1 MEFPKLIS
9 TFIPLCRHV
18 LLLAAKNDTFN
29 LFPPTAQRKIS
40 PSPRYPDTASA
51 ITTLHSRLHFKTPS
65 SRKSPHWM
73 WQRILIPESL
83 NFHPPSLTL
92 ESNPC
97 VCQTSATPENDWPH
111 SLPAQLANGQRQTQQ
126 WARKVIFLRWRAG
139 CFFCFCYFEVC
150 IWCPGAI
157 SFMYLKASYPRFLP
171 WYNTSH
177 LV

>member
-9 TFIPLCRHV
+9 SFVLCADMYSFWLPKMTHSIYS
-18 LLLAAKNDTFN
+18 LQ
-29 LFPPTAQRKIS
+29 LFRGKIS
-40 PSPRYPDTASA
+40 PSLRHPDKALA

-83 NFHPPSLTL
+83 SFHPPPLTL

-111 SLPAQLANGQRQTQQ
+111 SLPAPNGKCAGTDSAVGREGHISEMTG
-126 WARKVIFLRWRAG
+126 WLFIFADM
-139 CFFCFCYFEVC
+139 C
-150 IWCPGAI
+150 IWCPGLF
-157 SFMYLKASYPRFLP
+157 SFVHFHASYARFHQ
-171 WYNTSH
+171 SH
-177 LV
+177 LVLWQTNS